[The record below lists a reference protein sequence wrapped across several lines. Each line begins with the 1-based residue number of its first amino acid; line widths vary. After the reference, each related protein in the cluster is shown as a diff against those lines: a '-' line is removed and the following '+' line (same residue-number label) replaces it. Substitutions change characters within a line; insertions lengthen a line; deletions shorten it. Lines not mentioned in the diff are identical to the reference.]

1 MDTFQEQ
8 LVQFARAA
16 AERAEKCSNE
26 ESTKLI
32 LVVPF
37 LRLLGYDPSDPEQVT
52 AESHADYSEKYKNR
66 VDFLLL
72 ASGGCIALECK
83 PCGAELKD
91 DRGQLKS
98 YFSALSGSRIGA
110 LTNGLE
116 YEFFID
122 SAETNRMDEEPFL
135 SVSLKSFANGGLLPD
150 EIETLERLRRDVF
163 DPDAIAEQARQRLLK
178 EELVSSFGEE
188 LRNPSDELCK
198 LFLLR
203 ADKKWVSSK
212 MMEKTYRGLMKAAI
226 AEALARQVWSRLQ
239 AQHQLDVSVRAKE
252 GVSPAVET
260 TDRELYVFGYCQR
273 RLAYL
278 MQNDNSLFRAI
289 EKVGYKDLQGK
300 FVVFYERKNAGRL
313 FDFFEGDEGR
323 DRFVFPNDLGQFEV
337 GDDDL
342 AQIDQP
348 LLTIFKTRVRELGP

>member
-1 MDTFQEQ
+1 
-8 LVQFARAA
+8 
-16 AERAEKCSNE
+16 
-26 ESTKLI
+26 
-32 LVVPF
+32 
-37 LRLLGYDPSDPEQVT
+37 
-52 AESHADYSEKYKNR
+52 
-66 VDFLLL
+66 
-72 ASGGCIALECK
+72 
-83 PCGAELKD
+83 
-91 DRGQLKS
+91 
-98 YFSALSGSRIGA
+98 
-110 LTNGLE
+110 
-116 YEFFID
+116 
-122 SAETNRMDEEPFL
+122 
-135 SVSLKSFANGGLLPD
+135 
-150 EIETLERLRRDVF
+150 
-163 DPDAIAEQARQRLLK
+163 
-178 EELVSSFGEE
+178 VSSFGEE

-348 LLTIFKTRVRELGP
+348 LLTIFKTRMRELGP